1 MLFRKT
7 ETHKERDRGTQRQKD
22 RREGDRE
29 SERDVMQVLIGE
41 RGVYVR
47 TYSRPS
53 KQRHLGIGTQDRY
66 PSAKEVFVR

>member
-7 ETHKERDRGTQRQKD
+7 ETHKERDRGTERQKD

-41 RGVYVR
+41 RGQYVR

-53 KQRHLGIGTQDRY
+53 K
-66 PSAKEVFVR
+66 